1 MKKHCK
7 RLFVFSLFI
16 TIFLSLTGCSLF
28 SKNNTANQNTK
39 GNTEVKK
46 DAEKEAPKAK
56 QDVKKTEQLKKEKEI
71 SNGQVY
77 VQNNTVTA
85 TMIIKDDV
93 SEADAKALA
102 EKYAKDLKAE
112 HKDMKVNVQAIHKG
126 KNIANITL

>member
-7 RLFVFSLFI
+7 KLIVFSLFI

-28 SKNNTANQNTK
+28 KSQNTK
-39 GNTEVKK
+39 GTTEVKK
-46 DAEKEAPKAK
+46 EVPNVN

-77 VQNNTVTA
+77 IQNDTVVA

-102 EKYAKDLKAE
+102 EKYSKQLKEQYKDKRI
-112 HKDMKVNVQAIHKG
+112 NVQAVQKG
-126 KNIANITL
+126 KNIANITIEK